1 MFRQNGRRNAQQNA
15 QQMVSNNSTKM
26 FDKSGPLF
34 YVLKAFVFNEN
45 KIFCRKSRSVSGFL
59 DRFYS
64 LLLGIWLGHFVE
76 TFRFDKISFSGIQVR
91 RSPLERRA
99 RISCFGD
106 EFGDEIGDACGDA
119 FGDALGDAS
128 GDASGGAFGDV
139 FWRCI
144 WRCISSPI
152 QHKKNSKKESNLA
165 MHFAMVGRLRRI

>member
-1 MFRQNGRRNAQQNA
+1 
-15 QQMVSNNSTKM
+15 MVDEMPNKMVNKMVDKMVGNNSTKL
-26 FDKSGPLF
+26 FDESGPLF
-34 YVLKAFVFNEN
+34 YVLTASACNGN

-76 TFRFDKISFSGIQVR
+76 TFRFDKISFFGIQVR

-128 GDASGGAFGDV
+128 GDAFGLTFGDI
-139 FWRCI
+139 F
-144 WRCISSPI
+144 
-152 QHKKNSKKESNLA
+152 
-165 MHFAMVGRLRRI
+165 